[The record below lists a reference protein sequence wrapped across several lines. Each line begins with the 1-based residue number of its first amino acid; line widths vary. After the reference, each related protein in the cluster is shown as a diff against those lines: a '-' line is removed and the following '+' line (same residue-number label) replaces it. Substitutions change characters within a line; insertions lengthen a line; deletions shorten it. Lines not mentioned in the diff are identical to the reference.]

1 MFPKYDIDKIK
12 YSVDDIT
19 FEKAVD
25 LYNNKK
31 VKNFQ
36 FYGQGF
42 SAIVEGT
49 KKYNVGVSLTDIN
62 RGACDC
68 YLGQNGVLCKH
79 IIALGI
85 YAVLGGTKMKKEDMK
100 PIGELKPS
108 DIIGELNE
116 AGLEW
121 FKGKTLEALK
131 YLKPYLGPSKTWD
144 ANQASLAKGC
154 NMLTDIFNKIPISV
168 QTAELIIKTLLKV
181 DKKLSN
187 TGIDDSNGI
196 VGGFL
201 ENAGYFLKDFA
212 RIDPECIKKFKLL
225 CKQEISFDW
234 NKPLLESLENIKEG
248 GA

>member
-36 FYGQGF
+36 FYSNGF
-42 SAIVEGT
+42 AAIVEGT
-49 KKYNVGVSLTDIN
+49 QKYHVHVSLTNIN
-62 RGACDC
+62 RGVCDC
-68 YLGQNGVLCKH
+68 YLGQNGILCKH

-85 YAVLGGTKMKKEDMK
+85 YAVLGGTKMKKEDME
-100 PIGELKPS
+100 PIGELKLRG
-108 DIIGELNE
+108 IIGELNE
-116 AGLEW
+116 EELEW
-121 FKGKTLEALK
+121 FKKKTSEALK

-154 NMLTDIFNKIPISV
+154 NMLTDIFNKITISL
-168 QTAELIIKTLLKV
+168 QTTELIIKTLLKV

-187 TGIDDSNGI
+187 AGIDDSNGI

-201 ENAGYFLKDFA
+201 ENAGYFLNDFA
-212 RIDPECIKKFKLL
+212 KINPECVKKFKLL
-225 CKQEISFDW
+225 YKQKTSFDW
-234 NKPLLESLENIKEG
+234 DKPLLETLENTI
-248 GA
+248 